1 MTDSRKFLKI
11 IGLMSGTSLDGID
24 ASLVK
29 TNGVQLKRTKYFGIF
44 KYDKI
49 ILSKLEKVV
58 NEKIF
63 DQNIPL
69 IKELNDSISYQHFLA
84 VKNILKDCPLKPDLI
99 GYHGHTLFHK
109 PKERISLQLGNRQL
123 LSNLLKTPVVSDFR
137 QNDID
142 SGGEGAP
149 LAPIYHKLL
158 IENLN
163 LNLPAAIINIGGIAN
178 ISIWNGKNLIS
189 FDTGPGNSLLN
200 YYAKKL
206 FNKEYDHNGVIAS
219 QGNINNNL
227 LDNFLKHNYFSKDY
241 PKSAERSIF
250 LNHINEIIHKIEISD
265 FDLMT
270 TLTEITAK
278 SIKLGVNRQSQK
290 LKIIILIGGGVYNKF
305 LFSRLKKFFGDILF
319 KGEDIGLNSSM
330 IEAELIA
337 FLTARHL
344 NKMPITFP
352 STTGVTKPVS
362 GGIIYN
368 PL

>member
-1 MTDSRKFLKI
+1 MTVSRKFLKI

-29 TNGVQLKRTKYFGIF
+29 TNGVQLERTKYFGIF
-44 KYDKI
+44 KYDNI
-49 ILSKLEKVV
+49 TLSQLEKAV
-58 NEKIF
+58 NKEIF

-84 VKNILKDCPLKPDLI
+84 VKKILQDCPLKPDLI
-99 GYHGHTLFHK
+99 GYHGHTLYHN

-123 LSNLLKTPVVSDFR
+123 LSNLLNIPVVSDFR

-142 SGGEGAP
+142 YGGEGAP

-163 LNLPAAIINIGGIAN
+163 LKLPSAIINIGGIAN
-178 ISIWNGKNLIS
+178 ISIWNGKDLIS

-200 YYAKKL
+200 YYSKKL
-206 FNKEYDHNGVIAS
+206 FNKEYDHNGAIAS

-227 LDNFLKHNYFSKDY
+227 LDNFLKHNYFSKEY

-250 LNHINEIIHKIEISD
+250 LNHMHKIFYKKKISN

-278 SIKLGVNRQSQK
+278 SIQLGVNKQSQK
-290 LKIIILIGGGVYNKF
+290 LKTIILIGGGVYNTF
-305 LFSRLKKFFGDILF
+305 LFSRLKEFFGDILF

-352 STTGVTKPVS
+352 STTGVTKPKS
-362 GGIIYN
+362 GGVIYN
-368 PL
+368 PS